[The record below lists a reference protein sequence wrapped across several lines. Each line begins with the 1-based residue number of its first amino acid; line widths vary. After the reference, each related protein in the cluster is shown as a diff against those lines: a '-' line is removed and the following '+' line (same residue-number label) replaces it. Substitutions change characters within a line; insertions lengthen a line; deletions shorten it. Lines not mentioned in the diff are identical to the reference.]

1 MATVEEA
8 EAAVASARED
18 LAVACRD
25 LVTAVGSAEGA
36 AELIGM
42 STKTLAA
49 LVRKNTPKPGAEGDS
64 SDPSDSSAR
73 AADAD

>member
-25 LVTAVGSAEGA
+25 LVGAVGSAKDA

-42 STKTLAA
+42 PAKAFGA
-49 LVRKNTPKPGAEGDS
+49 LVRKKTPKPGAEGDS
-64 SDPSDSSAR
+64 SDPSDSSASS
-73 AADAD
+73 ADVD